1 MSLSAK
7 SLKSSSSSP
16 SSKSSPMSWAS
27 FRNSMALCI
36 ALRVLLAF
44 GLEFYLSASA
54 TSFQQPAR
62 FSNITSDNVYYS
74 SSSPSGGANSVVEL
88 ITTGPGLLS
97 ASSPLTSYANLK
109 EGMWLYRCGVDVY
122 ADGRGRVGVS
132 PLYLSFS
139 FLPSSLPVLSTTEPS
154 HLPNIYKFLSTLLEI
169 ILWITPDALSAW
181 FLVRIWRARTRRTG
195 MLSMSS
201 SSSTSTS
208 LASSSPDILLPSLL
222 PALYLLS
229 PFHILPSLARFTSA
243 WENAV
248 LLGAVA
254 WGCECAS
261 SADVAPKVDGGQDTD
276 SSSSKASSPT
286 RSSTSD
292 KPFHSSAQSK
302 SLLLLALRIHLSLDA
317 IILLP
322 PLVMLILAGP
332 GSRLMDPGAFVLAT
346 PSSGK
351 QQDVQVEAESKA
363 KIDSNAKTDSGSE
376 SKSKSNDETQAKSQ
390 SPLHPQT
397 HPILRAVFP
406 VILEFL
412 VYFAALSLVSTLIVG
427 HWGWMGSTW
436 GASLSLP
443 SLTPNP
449 GLWWYFFTEMFDH
462 FRAFFLVVFEVH
474 LLMYVAPICI
484 KFQHDPLYALFLL
497 TGILAT
503 FKPYPT
509 LSDQGLFLVMWG
521 IFGEVYPFLRTPL
534 PALLTLLHS
543 TLLQPLFAHL
553 WLTHGRGNANFYY
566 ATTLVGACAGGMGVV
581 DGVWGGLR
589 CALEKG
595 EQGKDSDRESV
606 DEEWEESE
614 VVTQQ

>member
-1 MSLSAK
+1 MSLSTK

-16 SSKSSPMSWAS
+16 SSKSSPMSMSWAP
-27 FRNSMALCI
+27 FKNSMALCI

-54 TSFQQPAR
+54 MSFQQPAH
-62 FSNITSDNVYYS
+62 FSNLTSDNVYYS
-74 SSSPSGGANSVVEL
+74 SPSPSGGTNSVVEL

-109 EGMWLYRCGVDVY
+109 EGMWLYRRGVDVY
-122 ADGRGRVGVS
+122 ADGGGRVGVS

-139 FLPSSLPVLSTTEPS
+139 FLPSSLPVLSTTES
-154 HLPNIYKFLSTLLEI
+154 SQLPNIYRFLSTLLEI

-181 FLVRIWRARTRRTG
+181 FLVRIWRARIRRTG
-195 MLSMSS
+195 MLSVSS
-201 SSSTSTS
+201 SSSTSMS
-208 LASSSPDILLPSLL
+208 LVSSSRDIHLPSLL

-229 PFHILPSLARFTSA
+229 PFHILPSLARSTSA

-261 SADVAPKVDGGQDTD
+261 SADVAPKVDGGQDSD

-292 KPFHSSAQSK
+292 NSSTSSAQSK

-322 PLVMLILAGP
+322 RC
-332 GSRLMDPGAFVLAT
+332 RLMEPGAFVLAT

-351 QQDVQVEAESKA
+351 QQDVQVEGESKA
-363 KIDSNAKTDSGSE
+363 EVDSNAETESKSK
-376 SKSKSNDETQAKSQ
+376 SKSKSNDKTQAKSK
-390 SPLHPQT
+390 SLLHPQT
-397 HPILRAVFP
+397 HTILHAVFP

-462 FRAFFLVVFEVH
+462 FRAFFLVVFECVFF
-474 LLMYVAPICI
+474 LLPLLLPILPVRI
-484 KFQHDPLYALFLL
+484 TYSLFQHRHDPLYALFLL

-521 IFGEVYPFLRTPL
+521 IFREVYPFLRTPL

-581 DGVWGGLR
+581 DAVWGGLR
-589 CALEKG
+589 CALERG
-595 EQGKDSDRESV
+595 ERGKHGI

>member
-1 MSLSAK
+1 MSSSTK

-27 FRNSMALCI
+27 FRNSMALCV

-54 TSFQQPAR
+54 TSFQQPAH
-62 FSNITSDNVYYS
+62 FSNLTSDNVYYS
-74 SSSPSGGANSVVEL
+74 SPSPSGGTNSVVEL

-109 EGMWLYRCGVDVY
+109 EGMWLYRRGVDVY
-122 ADGRGRVGVS
+122 ADGGRRVGVS

-139 FLPSSLPVLSTTEPS
+139 FLHSSLPVLSTTESSP
-154 HLPNIYKFLSTLLEI
+154 LPNLHRFLSTLLEI

-181 FLVRIWRARTRRTG
+181 FLVRIWRARTRTG
-195 MLSMSS
+195 MLSVSS
-201 SSSTSTS
+201 SSSTSTAS
-208 LASSSPDILLPSLL
+208 ASSSRDILLPSLL

-229 PFHILPSLARFTSA
+229 PFHILPSLARSTSA

-261 SADVAPKVDGGQDTD
+261 SADVAPKLDGGQDSD

-292 KPFHSSAQSK
+292 HPSTSSAQSK

-332 GSRLMDPGAFVLAT
+332 GSRLMEPGAFVLAT

-351 QQDVQVEAESKA
+351 QQDVQVEGESKA
-363 KIDSNAKTDSGSE
+363 EINSNAETVSGSE
-376 SKSKSNDETQAKSQ
+376 SKSKSNDETQAESKSSLRPQ
-390 SPLHPQT
+390 S

-406 VILEFL
+406 VILEFF

-581 DGVWGGLR
+581 DAVWGGLR
-589 CALEKG
+589 CALERG
-595 EQGKDSDRESV
+595 ERGKHSI
-606 DEEWEESE
+606 DEEWEDSE

>member
-1 MSLSAK
+1 MSLSA
-7 SLKSSSSSP
+7 
-16 SSKSSPMSWAS
+16 
-27 FRNSMALCI
+27 N
-36 ALRVLLAF
+36 
-44 GLEFYLSASA
+44 
-54 TSFQQPAR
+54 
-62 FSNITSDNVYYS
+62 
-74 SSSPSGGANSVVEL
+74 
-88 ITTGPGLLS
+88 

-109 EGMWLYRCGVDVY
+109 EGMWLYRRGVDVY
-122 ADGRGRVGVS
+122 ADGGGRVGVS

-139 FLPSSLPVLSTTEPS
+139 FLPSYLSVLSTTESSP
-154 HLPNIYKFLSTLLEI
+154 LPNLYRFLSTLLEI
-169 ILWITPDALSAW
+169 ILWITPDALSAC
-181 FLVRIWRARTRRTG
+181 FLVRIWRARTRT
-195 MLSMSS
+195 
-201 SSSTSTS
+201 
-208 LASSSPDILLPSLL
+208 DILLPSLL

-229 PFHILPSLARFTSA
+229 PFHILPSLARSTSA

-254 WGCECAS
+254 WGCECANN
-261 SADVAPKVDGGQDTD
+261 
-276 SSSSKASSPT
+276 
-286 RSSTSD
+286 SST
-292 KPFHSSAQSK
+292 SSAQSK

-332 GSRLMDPGAFVLAT
+332 GSRLMEPGAFVLAT

-351 QQDVQVEAESKA
+351 QQDVQTHT
-363 KIDSNAKTDSGSE
+363 I
-376 SKSKSNDETQAKSQ
+376 
-390 SPLHPQT
+390 LH
-397 HPILRAVFP
+397 AVFP

-462 FRAFFLVVFEVH
+462 FRAFFLVVFECVFF
-474 LLMYVAPICI
+474 LLPLLLPILPVRI
-484 KFQHDPLYALFLL
+484 TYLLFQHRHDPLYALFLL

-521 IFGEVYPFLRTPL
+521 IFGEVYSFLRTPL

-581 DGVWGGLR
+581 DAVWGGLR
-589 CALEKG
+589 CALERG
-595 EQGKDSDRESV
+595 ERGKHGI

>member
-1 MSLSAK
+1 
-7 SLKSSSSSP
+7 
-16 SSKSSPMSWAS
+16 
-27 FRNSMALCI
+27 MALCV

-54 TSFQQPAR
+54 TSFQQPAH
-62 FSNITSDNVYYS
+62 FSNLTSDNVYYS
-74 SSSPSGGANSVVEL
+74 SPSPSGGTNSVVEL

-109 EGMWLYRCGVDVY
+109 EGMWLYRRGVD
-122 ADGRGRVGVS
+122 S

-139 FLPSSLPVLSTTEPS
+139 FLHSSLPVLSTTESSP
-154 HLPNIYKFLSTLLEI
+154 LPNLHRFLSTLLEI

-181 FLVRIWRARTRRTG
+181 FLVRIWRARTRTG
-195 MLSMSS
+195 MLSVSS
-201 SSSTSTS
+201 SSSTSTAS
-208 LASSSPDILLPSLL
+208 ASSSRDILLPSLL

-229 PFHILPSLARFTSA
+229 PFHILPSLARSTSA

-254 WGCECAS
+254 WGCEYH
-261 SADVAPKVDGGQDTD
+261 P
-276 SSSSKASSPT
+276 
-286 RSSTSD
+286 ST
-292 KPFHSSAQSK
+292 SSAQSK

-332 GSRLMDPGAFVLAT
+332 G
-346 PSSGK
+346 
-351 QQDVQVEAESKA
+351 
-363 KIDSNAKTDSGSE
+363 
-376 SKSKSNDETQAKSQ
+376 KSKSSLRPQ
-390 SPLHPQT
+390 S

-406 VILEFL
+406 VILEFF

-581 DGVWGGLR
+581 DAVWGGLR
-589 CALEKG
+589 CALERG
-595 EQGKDSDRESV
+595 ERGKHSI
-606 DEEWEESE
+606 DEEWEDSE

>member
-1 MSLSAK
+1 MSLST
-7 SLKSSSSSP
+7 
-16 SSKSSPMSWAS
+16 
-27 FRNSMALCI
+27 N
-36 ALRVLLAF
+36 
-44 GLEFYLSASA
+44 
-54 TSFQQPAR
+54 
-62 FSNITSDNVYYS
+62 
-74 SSSPSGGANSVVEL
+74 
-88 ITTGPGLLS
+88 
-97 ASSPLTSYANLK
+97 ASSPLTSYANLR
-109 EGMWLYRCGVDVY
+109 EGMWLYRRGVDVY
-122 ADGRGRVGVS
+122 ADGAGRVALVKKVIANWTPFLFLFTNLS
-132 PLYLSFS
+132 P
-139 FLPSSLPVLSTTEPS
+139 
-154 HLPNIYKFLSTLLEI
+154 FLSTLFEI

-181 FLVRIWRARTRRTG
+181 FLVRMSRARTR
-195 MLSMSS
+195 
-201 SSSTSTS
+201 ST
-208 LASSSPDILLPSLL
+208 ASSSRDILLPSLL
-222 PALYLLS
+222 PPLYLLS
-229 PFHILPSLARFTSA
+229 PFHILPSLARSTSA

-254 WGCECAS
+254 FF
-261 SADVAPKVDGGQDTD
+261 
-276 SSSSKASSPT
+276 SSP
-286 RSSTSD
+286 
-292 KPFHSSAQSK
+292 AQSK

-317 IILLP
+317 IVLLP
-322 PLVMLILAGP
+322 PLLMLILAGP
-332 GSRLMDPGAFVLAT
+332 GSRLMDP
-346 PSSGK
+346 
-351 QQDVQVEAESKA
+351 
-363 KIDSNAKTDSGSE
+363 
-376 SKSKSNDETQAKSQ
+376 
-390 SPLHPQT
+390 
-397 HPILRAVFP
+397 VFP

-427 HWGWMGSTW
+427 HWEWMGRTW

-443 SLTPNP
+443 SLSPNP

-581 DGVWGGLR
+581 DGVWAGLR
-589 CALEKG
+589 CALEKR
-595 EQGKDSDRESV
+595 EKGKDGNSNTESV

>member
-1 MSLSAK
+1 
-7 SLKSSSSSP
+7 
-16 SSKSSPMSWAS
+16 
-27 FRNSMALCI
+27 MALCV

-54 TSFQQPAR
+54 TSFQQPAH
-62 FSNITSDNVYYS
+62 FSNLTSDNVYYS
-74 SSSPSGGANSVVEL
+74 SPSPSGGTNSVVEL

-97 ASSPLTSYANLK
+97 ASSPLTSRRAKGWCVTAVSLLFIPPFFSPSPFNHGIIPPTQSTQIPLNAPRNHPLDNSRRAVSVVFGENM
-109 EGMWLYRCGVDVY
+109 EGQDEDGYVVSVILVVY
-122 ADGRGRVGVS
+122 IYGFGILVTRHPPSLSS
-132 PLYLSFS
+132 P
-139 FLPSSLPVLSTTEPS
+139 
-154 HLPNIYKFLSTLLEI
+154 STLPPLPI
-169 ILWITPDALSAW
+169 PYPPLSCA
-181 FLVRIWRARTRRTG
+181 FYER
-195 MLSMSS
+195 
-201 SSSTSTS
+201 
-208 LASSSPDILLPSLL
+208 
-222 PALYLLS
+222 
-229 PFHILPSLARFTSA
+229 
-243 WENAV
+243 
-248 LLGAVA
+248 LGKR
-254 WGCECAS
+254 
-261 SADVAPKVDGGQDTD
+261 DVAPKLDGGQDSD

-292 KPFHSSAQSK
+292 HPSTSSAQSK

-332 GSRLMDPGAFVLAT
+332 GSRLMEPGAFVLAT

-351 QQDVQVEAESKA
+351 QQDVQVEGESKA
-363 KIDSNAKTDSGSE
+363 EINSNAETVPGSE
-376 SKSKSNDETQAKSQ
+376 SKSKSNDETQAESKSSLRPQ
-390 SPLHPQT
+390 S

-406 VILEFL
+406 VILEFF

-581 DGVWGGLR
+581 DAVWGGLR

-595 EQGKDSDRESV
+595 ETGKYSNTGSV